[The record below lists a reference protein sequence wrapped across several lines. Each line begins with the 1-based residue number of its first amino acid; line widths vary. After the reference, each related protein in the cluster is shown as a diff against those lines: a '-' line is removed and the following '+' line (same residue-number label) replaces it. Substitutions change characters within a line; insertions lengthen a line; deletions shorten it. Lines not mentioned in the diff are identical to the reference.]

1 MIRRFT
7 IAILSILIS
16 GLKLICN
23 MLSLLIQFITKQ
35 EMPLFGNVDEV
46 DESIKRSHYVVEN
59 DREYDTDTVYDRD
72 EWSETPYENPIKY

>member
-23 MLSLLIQFITKQ
+23 MLSLCITRITKQ
-35 EMPLFGNVDEV
+35 EMPLFGINDERE
-46 DESIKRSHYVVEN
+46 ESIKRSHYVVEN
-59 DREYDTDTVYDRD
+59 DRDG
-72 EWSETPYENPIKY
+72 WSETPYENPIKY

>member
-59 DREYDTDTVYDRD
+59 DRD

>member
-1 MIRRFT
+1 
-7 IAILSILIS
+7 
-16 GLKLICN
+16 

-46 DESIKRSHYVVEN
+46 DESIKRRHYVVEN
-59 DREYDTDTVYDRD
+59 DRD

>member
-1 MIRRFT
+1 MFRRFT
-7 IAILSILIS
+7 IAILSIIIS

-59 DREYDTDTVYDRD
+59 DREYDTDTVY
-72 EWSETPYENPIKY
+72 ENPIKY